1 MKLGKISKI
10 NTGLVLNR
18 KKSESEETAE
28 KKYSLLTLKSI
39 QNVGKIEK
47 EHLDE
52 FYSTEVLSEN
62 YITSKGDVVIRISEP
77 NTAVFINAGLDGI
90 LVPSQ
95 FCLIRVN
102 EKKINPEFL
111 AWYLNSEYV
120 KKEIQKSLIGSTIG
134 IIKTSFLNELEVKII
149 SIEKQE
155 KIIKINELKNKEE
168 ELTKKLI
175 EEKQKMYSY
184 LTKKIFEKREK

>member
-18 KKSESEETAE
+18 KKAESEKTA
-28 KKYSLLTLKSI
+28 KRKYKLLTLKSI
-39 QNVGKIEK
+39 QNNGKIEK
-47 EHLDE
+47 ESLEE
-52 FYSTEVLSEN
+52 FYSNEVLAEN

-77 NTAVFINAGLDGI
+77 NTAVFINEDLEGI

-95 FCLIRVN
+95 FCLIRVE

-111 AWYLNSEYV
+111 VWYLNSEYI
-120 KKEIQKSLIGSTIG
+120 KKKIQKSLIGSAIG
-134 IIKTSFLNELEVKII
+134 IIKTSFLNDLEIKIF

-155 KIIKINELKNKEE
+155 KIIKINDLKDKEE
-168 ELTKKLI
+168 ELLNKLL

>member
-1 MKLGKISKI
+1 LKLGKISKI

-18 KKSESEETAE
+18 KKAESEETA
-28 KKYSLLTLKSI
+28 KMKYKLLTLKSI
-39 QNVGKIEK
+39 KNNGKIEREYLEK
-47 EHLDE
+47 
-52 FYSTEVLSEN
+52 FYSNEVLAEN
-62 YITSKGDVVIRISEP
+62 YITSKGDIILRISEP
-77 NTAVFINAGLDGI
+77 NTAVFINEDLEGI

-95 FCLIRVN
+95 FCLIKVD

-120 KKEIQKSLIGSTIG
+120 KKEIQKSLIGSAIG
-134 IIKTSFLNELEVKII
+134 IIKTIFLNELEVKII
-149 SIEKQE
+149 SMEKQE
-155 KIIKINELKNKEE
+155 KIIKITELKEKEE
-168 ELTKKLI
+168 ELLNKLI